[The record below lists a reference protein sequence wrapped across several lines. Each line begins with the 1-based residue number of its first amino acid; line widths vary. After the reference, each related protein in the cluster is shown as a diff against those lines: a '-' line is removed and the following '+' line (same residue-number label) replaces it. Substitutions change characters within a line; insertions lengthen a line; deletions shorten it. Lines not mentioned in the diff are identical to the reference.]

1 MRFALLIV
9 VFGLSFGSVSASEPD
24 RFSTA
29 PVTHDGAKWRI
40 AYYEG
45 GPYNS
50 YEKSFI
56 AIVNA
61 LAELGWME
69 PAPGLS
75 AMASNRKRWKWL
87 ARSANSDYLEF
98 VKDAFYSA
106 NWDET
111 SRKEL
116 KARIIQRL
124 NESGDIDLV
133 MAMGTWAG
141 RDLSNNR
148 HSTPVVAASISDPIG
163 SGVIESQP
171 DPRLAHIHTRVD
183 LHRYEHQLEMFHDIV
198 GFKTLGMV
206 YENTDSGRTYAAID
220 TVHNVAK
227 KRDFDVVT
235 CRVTT
240 GVDDIRVYESDVI
253 ECFRKLVKSVDALYV
268 TRHAGVNPG
277 TVPTL
282 ARIAI
287 DHRIP
292 TFSQAGAEEVAMGFL
307 MSLSTAEPA
316 AVGRF
321 HAAAIARIFNG
332 ARPRELEMTFD
343 TPKKIAINL
352 ETAEKIGVDVTEA
365 LFRRASR
372 AFDRIES
379 SQLSE

>member
-1 MRFALLIV
+1 MRFALVLMTFLLLCGIAP
-9 VFGLSFGSVSASEPD
+9 ASEPD
-24 RFSTA
+24 HFSTA

-45 GPYNS
+45 GPYTE
-50 YEKSFI
+50 YEESFI

-98 VKDAFYSA
+98 VDDAFYSA
-106 NWDET
+106 NWDERCRET
-111 SRKEL
+111 LRVRIIRRL
-116 KARIIQRL
+116 KA
-124 NESGDIDLV
+124 GDIDLII
-133 MAMGTWAG
+133 AEGTWAG
-141 RDLSNNR
+141 RDLATNA
-148 HSTPVVAASISDPIG
+148 HQTPVVALSISDPIAAG
-163 SGVIESQP
+163 LVKTGD
-171 DPRLAHIHTRVD
+171 DPGLDYFHTRVEPD
-183 LHRYEHQLEMFHDIV
+183 RFGLQLEMFHDIV
-198 GFKTLGMV
+198 GFKILGMV

-220 TVHNVAK
+220 TVYKVAK
-227 KRDFDVVT
+227 DRDFDVVT
-235 CRVTT
+235 CRVTA
-240 GVDDIRVYESDVI
+240 GVDDIRVYESDFI

-307 MSLSTAEPA
+307 MSLSTAEPL

-379 SQLSE
+379 TPASK